1 MFGYIRPLKGELK
14 VRQYEDYRSLY
25 CGMCHTLARRCGPAA
40 RWTVNYDFTF
50 LAMLLWEAET
60 PVCHMHR
67 RCMVSPFRK
76 KRCCSTQAAS
86 LETAADYSLIL
97 SWWQLQDAKR
107 DSGFLKSLAA
117 RLGLL
122 ALAFPYRRAAKRA
135 ASFETVVKQ
144 RLQELSDLE
153 RARCD
158 SIDQPADCFA
168 DILRAAAAD
177 APTEEKRR
185 ILEQLLYHTG
195 RVIYLLDA
203 VDDIAD
209 DIKTDNYNPLRY
221 RFSLEGDTLS
231 EEQKQQLR
239 LTLQHSLNCMSA
251 SFQLLETTPW
261 SAIVENILYLG
272 IPTVAEQVLAGVW
285 RNSRRNKDGATT

>member
-25 CGMCHTLARRCGPAA
+25 CGMCHTLAQRCGPAA

-50 LAMLLWEAET
+50 LAMLLWEAEE
-60 PVCHMHR
+60 PLRCIHK

-86 LETAADYSLIL
+86 LETAADYSVIL
-97 SWWQLQDAKR
+97 SWWQLQDSKQ
-107 DSGFLKSLAA
+107 DSGFWKSMAA

-122 ALAFPYRRAAKRA
+122 VFRGSYRRAVKRA
-135 ASFETVVKQ
+135 VSFDAVVKT
-144 RLQELSDLE
+144 RLQELAALE
-153 RARCD
+153 RAHCD
-158 SIDQPADCFA
+158 SLDRPADCFA
-168 DILRAAAAD
+168 EILRAAATGA
-177 APTEEKRR
+177 ASKERQR

-209 DIKTDNYNPLRY
+209 DWKTDNYNPLRY
-221 RFSLEGDTLS
+221 RFSLEGDALS
-231 EEQKQQLR
+231 EEQKQQVR
-239 LTLQHSLNCMSA
+239 LTLRHSLNCMSS
-251 SFQLLETTPW
+251 SFQLLDRTPW
-261 SAIVENILYLG
+261 SEIVENILYLG
-272 IPTVAEQVLAGVW
+272 IPTIAEQVLDGVW
-285 RNSRRNKDGATT
+285 RNSKRNKDGANT

>member
-25 CGMCHTLARRCGPAA
+25 CGMCHTLARRCGLAA

-50 LAMLLWEAET
+50 LAMLLWEAEE
-60 PVCHMHR
+60 PLCYIHK

-86 LETAADYSLIL
+86 LETAADYSVIL

-107 DSGFLKSLAA
+107 DSGLWKSLAA

-122 ALAFPYRRAAKRA
+122 ALLLPYRRAAKRA
-135 ASFETVVKQ
+135 AAFEVVVKT
-144 RLQELSDLE
+144 RLQELAELE
-153 RARCD
+153 QAHCD
-158 SIDQPADCFA
+158 SLDRPADCFA
-168 DILRAAAAD
+168 EILRAAASGA
-177 APTEEKRR
+177 ASEERRR

-203 VDDIAD
+203 VDDLAD
-209 DIKTDNYNPLRY
+209 DCETDNYNPLRY
-221 RFSLEGDTLS
+221 RFSLEERALS
-231 EEQKQQLR
+231 EEQKQQVR
-239 LTLQHSLNCMSA
+239 LSLKHSLNCMSA
-251 SFQLLETTPW
+251 SFQLLESTPW
-261 SAIVENILYLG
+261 SEIVENILYLG
-272 IPTVAEQVLAGVW
+272 IPTIAEQVLDGVW
-285 RNSRRNKDGATT
+285 RTSGRKKDGANT